1 MSRSI
6 RRNEICLARRRSH
19 FSIEEGKKDSK
30 KMNACFFLASSLRH
44 SLHDAMQLFFWQKNR
59 RKEGDHFLRYA
70 AHLETKEEEKMLQNV
85 ASISSGE
92 GRIRGW
98 LSARVGIRSE
108 LGAINI

>member
-1 MSRSI
+1 
-6 RRNEICLARRRSH
+6 
-19 FSIEEGKKDSK
+19 
-30 KMNACFFLASSLRH
+30 MNACFFLASSLRH

-70 AHLETKEEEKMLQNV
+70 AHLETKEEEEEKMLQNV

-108 LGAINI
+108 QGVANT